1 MPSTDLLE
9 EKIRV
14 ILRAT
19 FLPTVAVVWGGG
31 QDPPCTEQ
39 LVRGARTPGLCPVLS
54 SLPAASSQLLP
65 LREGLQQTKQKR
77 PARRRGWCQ
86 TRNDF
91 QVGASTR
98 TRAFPAVTGVGLHVA
113 LPVGRARVTPRCS
126 VAPKHRPKTP
136 CPAAL
141 CPEPSVAPLG
151 PVFLLRHLRLLP
163 AWRMCAPHV
172 RAVGWREGWPL
183 RWAER
188 LRVLCLR
195 WLRPP
200 WSWGVRSLW
209 PGGRPR
215 GCGAVTLASA
225 PQLPVSWS
233 WTRNARGSLGPARHV
248 STPSCVSPSTGASA
262 GARRPECGLPRHSS
276 FY

>member
-19 FLPTVAVVWGGG
+19 CLPTVAVVWGGG

-141 CPEPSVAPLG
+141 CPEPSVAPVG

-183 RWAER
+183 RWAKR
-188 LRVLCLR
+188 LRVL
-195 WLRPP
+195 
-200 WSWGVRSLW
+200 
-209 PGGRPR
+209 
-215 GCGAVTLASA
+215 
-225 PQLPVSWS
+225 
-233 WTRNARGSLGPARHV
+233 
-248 STPSCVSPSTGASA
+248 
-262 GARRPECGLPRHSS
+262 
-276 FY
+276 